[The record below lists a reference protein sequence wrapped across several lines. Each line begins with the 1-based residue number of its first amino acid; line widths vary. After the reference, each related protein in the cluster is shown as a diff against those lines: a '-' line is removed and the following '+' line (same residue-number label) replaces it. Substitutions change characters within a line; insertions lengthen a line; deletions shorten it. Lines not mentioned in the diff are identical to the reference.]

1 MLYLHHGMGRTFGI
15 RRPTGTFLFPYVLIA
30 MLVALQSVAPLNSS
44 VAPWPPIIIG
54 GYDDYFDESVDQ
66 DASVYM
72 MLANRLLH
80 DVLPE
85 GISIAEEVSGMP
97 ALCRPQDEGGYG
109 FDYKLAMAIPDMWI
123 KILKVRSQ

>member
-1 MLYLHHGMGRTFGI
+1 V
-15 RRPTGTFLFPYVLIA
+15 P
-30 MLVALQSVAPLNSS
+30 
-44 VAPWPPIIIG
+44 IG

-66 DASVYM
+66 DAGVYM

-123 KILKVRSQ
+123 KILKVRCPWLFFSCPFHAHAPPAVILYCIV